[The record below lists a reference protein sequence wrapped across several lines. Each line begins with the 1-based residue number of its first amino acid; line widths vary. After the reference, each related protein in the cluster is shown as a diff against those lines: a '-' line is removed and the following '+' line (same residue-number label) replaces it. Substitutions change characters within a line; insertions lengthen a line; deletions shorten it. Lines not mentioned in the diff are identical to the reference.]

1 MFSSVLSAAIVGME
15 VRTIAVEAD
24 ISNGLPVFH
33 MVGFA
38 TSQVKEAQERVR
50 TALRNTGIELPPR
63 RMIVNLAPADIRKE
77 GSGYDLP
84 VAVAILAAM
93 GKIPARELKN
103 IIIMGEVR
111 LDGSVSG
118 VDGVL
123 PVVIHGKETGIRRF
137 MVPWENRK
145 EAGLVQGMECIC
157 VKDLQEVL
165 AYFRGNSR
173 MQAQKR
179 PAVQEKRQENGQD
192 CLDFADVLGQKA
204 ARRAVE
210 IAVSGFHN
218 LLLIGPPGMGKSM
231 LAKRIPTILPELSEE
246 EQLELT
252 KIYSIAGLLS
262 EEQPLIT
269 RRPFRSPH
277 HTVSSQAMAGGGK
290 NPRPGEITLA
300 HRGVLFL
307 DEMPEYSRR
316 ALEILRQPLEDRRI
330 CLSRVSGTYTFPA
343 NFLLVGAMNPCPCGF
358 FPDMRRCTCTG
369 QEIGHYLQKI
379 SRPILDRMDLCA
391 EAERVSSGELWKSVQ
406 KAESSAQIRER
417 VQKVQKRQQERYKN
431 TAYQFNGELEPKD
444 LERYCPL
451 SPDAKQFLEY
461 VFDGGHLSIRGCHK
475 VLKVARTIADMEEKE
490 QIEEGHIQE
499 SYGYRMIDKK
509 FWET

>member
-15 VRTIAVEAD
+15 VCTIAVEAD

-179 PAVQEKRQENGQD
+179 SPVQEKRQENGQD

-300 HRGVLFL
+300 HRGV
-307 DEMPEYSRR
+307 
-316 ALEILRQPLEDRRI
+316 
-330 CLSRVSGTYTFPA
+330 
-343 NFLLVGAMNPCPCGF
+343 
-358 FPDMRRCTCTG
+358 
-369 QEIGHYLQKI
+369 
-379 SRPILDRMDLCA
+379 
-391 EAERVSSGELWKSVQ
+391 
-406 KAESSAQIRER
+406 
-417 VQKVQKRQQERYKN
+417 
-431 TAYQFNGELEPKD
+431 
-444 LERYCPL
+444 
-451 SPDAKQFLEY
+451 
-461 VFDGGHLSIRGCHK
+461 
-475 VLKVARTIADMEEKE
+475 
-490 QIEEGHIQE
+490 
-499 SYGYRMIDKK
+499 
-509 FWET
+509 